1 MIIVDA
7 TENHR
12 CIFDNRRQTLHQSK
26 CIVITNNDR
35 VEMLFAQFGTIKR
48 LQLTEEVLALT
59 TLGIE
64 IQHAS
69 IELSPLKL
77 LGETTLDRV
86 SPEETLVVRVNNEDF
101 LLLRRSDSTEHDR
114 YAKQKKW
121 HINSMTSELPRGYP
135 CVNLVNPVRCEYKMN
150 FKPHTQRK

>member
-1 MIIVDA
+1 
-7 TENHR
+7 
-12 CIFDNRRQTLHQSK
+12 
-26 CIVITNNDR
+26 
-35 VEMLFAQFGTIKR
+35 MLFTQFGAVKG

-59 TLGIE
+59 AFGIE
-64 IQHAS
+64 IQHAR
-69 IELSPLKL
+69 IELMPFKL
-77 LGETTLDRV
+77 LIEATLDRI
-86 SPEETLVVRVNNEDF
+86 SPKETLVVRVNNEDF